1 MSSPDDER
9 EAPPAERLIVPGSP
23 GRHGDADDVPADVR
37 DLGSASRSCL
47 VIIAI
52 LLALVLFL
60 CAFLVLRSVFG
71 G

>member
-1 MSSPDDER
+1 MRSADDER
-9 EAPPAERLIVPGSP
+9 HEPPSERIVVPGTPSRS
-23 GRHGDADDVPADVR
+23 GGDDVPADVR

-52 LLALVLFL
+52 LLALALFL
-60 CAFLVLRSVFG
+60 CAALVLRGIFG

>member
-9 EAPPAERLIVPGSP
+9 DAPPAKHLVVPGGL
-23 GRHGDADDVPADVR
+23 GRHGGDDDVPADVR

-52 LLALVLFL
+52 LLALLLFL
-60 CAFLVLRSVFG
+60 CAFLVLRGIFAG
-71 G
+71 